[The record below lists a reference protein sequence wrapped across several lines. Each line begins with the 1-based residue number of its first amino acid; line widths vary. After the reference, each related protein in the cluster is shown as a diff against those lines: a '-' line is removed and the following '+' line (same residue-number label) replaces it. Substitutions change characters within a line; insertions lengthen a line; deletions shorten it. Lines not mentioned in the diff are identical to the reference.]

1 MCPLHHL
8 HHHNCH
14 HPDTRP
20 QGQIEC
26 KCPTHCGTHQKLAV
40 YWNKSPII
48 GPQHRDRLAYA
59 CAHQFRCPPPS
70 GKQVEPSTIYLD
82 RDDFFVLVLCFPF
95 SASGR
100 ESPLTCAAND
110 CPPCASETGLV
121 SLRISAG
128 HLGEEVEVFGQW
140 AVQTSP
146 FLPSP
151 HLLSPLLLSP
161 LFPLLLLPSL
171 PPCDVFVQWHSLHE
185 QPPRHFSAPMPSGR
199 GPIQLGLVSK
209 LACHPPTTPTPVSYE

>member
-59 CAHQFRCPPPS
+59 CTHWFRCPPPS
-70 GKQVEPSTIYLD
+70 ENKWSLRRSTWTGMIFLCLFSAFPSLLLD
-82 RDDFFVLVLCFPF
+82 R
-95 SASGR
+95 
-100 ESPLTCAAND
+100 
-110 CPPCASETGLV
+110 
-121 SLRISAG
+121 
-128 HLGEEVEVFGQW
+128 
-140 AVQTSP
+140 
-146 FLPSP
+146 
-151 HLLSPLLLSP
+151 
-161 LFPLLLLPSL
+161 
-171 PPCDVFVQWHSLHE
+171 SLH
-185 QPPRHFSAPMPSGR
+185 
-199 GPIQLGLVSK
+199 
-209 LACHPPTTPTPVSYE
+209 